1 MDGVQFVKSAVRAN
15 QYPKHHEP
23 EIALVGRSNV
33 GKSSFINA
41 LAGRRKEAKVSKT
54 PGRTQTLNFY
64 RTDEGVWLV
73 DLPGYGYAA
82 VPGRVK
88 SSFAPMIENYLE
100 ERDNLIGIL
109 HVLDAR
115 HAPTKLDLQMREY
128 LLAHALPTITLATKW
143 DKLKP
148 SQRDRRKKEMEAALK
163 IAVIPFSSLDGT
175 GRQVVEGMIR
185 DWVKDYRQFARRD

>member
-15 QYPKHHEP
+15 QYPQHHEP

-33 GKSSFINA
+33 GKSSLINA
-41 LAGRRKEAKVSKT
+41 LAGKRNVAKVSKT

-88 SSFAPMIENYLE
+88 SSFAPMVESYLE
-100 ERDNLIGIL
+100 ERNNLIGVI

-115 HAPTKLDLQMREY
+115 HAPTSLDMQMRAY
-128 LLAHALPTITLATKW
+128 LLAHALPTIALATKW
-143 DKLKP
+143 DKLKQ
-148 SQRDRRKKEMEAALK
+148 SQRDRRKKEMEEALN
-163 IAVIPFSSLDGT
+163 IAVFPFSSLDGT
-175 GRQVVEGMIR
+175 GHHVLEGIIRGWVRDHRQLG
-185 DWVKDYRQFARRD
+185 RRD